1 MEHPKAELSSAS
13 HADETATSI
22 VPKTA
27 SFLDISQSDLN
38 IRFFFTMLRNYIAS
52 ATLMGVGDIYMRT
65 EALHLLDAIVVSEW
79 INALLGGSIMATGFV
94 LCVINVYQSYLVLMR
109 MGVNRMIGALVI
121 TYLSIA
127 GLIVIIGVER
137 RVLTALQLVLK

>member
-13 HADETATSI
+13 HSDETTTST
-22 VPKTA
+22 VPKTV

-65 EALHLLDAIVVSEW
+65 EALHLFDAIVVSEW
-79 INALLGGSIMATGFV
+79 INTLLGGSIMATGFV
-94 LCVINVYQSYLVLMR
+94 LCVINVYQSYLVLKR
-109 MGVNRMIGALVI
+109 MGVNRMIGALVL